1 LRFDADDLGRPGAG
15 GGGAKPDPDGIAGEL
30 GEDWLC
36 GGTRFERTRKVD
48 LLGGDVLKSIAEA
61 DRAVGGAG
69 PEFEDEVRPGEAV

>member
-15 GGGAKPDPDGIAGEL
+15 GGGAKPDPGGIAGEL

-48 LLGGDVLKSIAEA
+48 LVGGDVLKSTAEA

-69 PEFEDEVRPGEAV
+69 PEPVDELRPGEAV